1 MADEPY
7 GVLDEAMLRPPQ
19 IAGCERIPFLVML
32 GAVAFVTVTGFGL
45 TLPGAIGGILLVAA
59 GIMLLRR
66 IAAHDPFWFAILFEA
81 ATYPRRMPDVLPDRT
96 IPQDLAFVGYADP
109 PSPGRRGP
117 APDRGGR
124 RRSRAGRSG
133 LAALR
138 PRARALHAGR
148 TCRGRGHRHRPQHAE
163 VRQAQGRVTFRTGCR
178 RRAPE

>member
-96 IPQDLAFVGYADP
+96 IPHGLAFVGYADP
-109 PSPGRRGP
+109 PSP
-117 APDRGGR
+117 AVV
-124 RRSRAGRSG
+124 
-133 LAALR
+133 
-138 PRARALHAGR
+138 ALHR
-148 TCRGRGHRHRPQHAE
+148 TAAATVVLVPAAAAWLLFGLVPALCTLGALAVAMAIVIIRNMPPSSDSGEG
-163 VRQAQGRVTFRTGCR
+163 T
-178 RRAPE
+178 